1 MLYSVHNKNLSDG
14 NLLLYRHLMSL
25 VVLFIGLKTTILK
38 VDNTFNLFIM
48 LRKTYKM
55 TTTTQTAKVA
65 NALVNGAQLTAKQIT
80 SRYGVKSVSSLIS
93 KLRSEGLSIYLNKRV
108 SSFDGESY
116 MKYMIGT
123 PTRAVVAAGYKAL
136 RSA

>member
-1 MLYSVHNKNLSDG
+1 
-14 NLLLYRHLMSL
+14 
-25 VVLFIGLKTTILK
+25 
-38 VDNTFNLFIM
+38 
-48 LRKTYKM
+48 M
-55 TTTTQTAKVA
+55 TTTTATTQAARVET
-65 NALVNGAQLTAKQIT
+65 ALVNGAELTAKQIT
-80 SRYGVKSVSSLIS
+80 ARYGVKNVRSVIS

-136 RSA
+136 RTA

>member
-1 MLYSVHNKNLSDG
+1 
-14 NLLLYRHLMSL
+14 
-25 VVLFIGLKTTILK
+25 
-38 VDNTFNLFIM
+38 
-48 LRKTYKM
+48 M
-55 TTTTQTAKVA
+55 TTTTTTATTQAARVD
-65 NALVNGAQLTAKQIT
+65 NALVNGAELTAKQIT
-80 SRYGVKSVSSLIS
+80 AGSGVKNVRSVIS

-108 SSFDGESY
+108 SSFDGASY